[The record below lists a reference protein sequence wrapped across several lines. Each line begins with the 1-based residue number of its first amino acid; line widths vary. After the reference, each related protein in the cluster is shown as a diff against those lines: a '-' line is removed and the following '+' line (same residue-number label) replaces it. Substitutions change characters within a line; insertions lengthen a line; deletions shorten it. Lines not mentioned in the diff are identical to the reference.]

1 MGKLINQ
8 MIGLMNTIYHRIIK
22 MSSVNVTSSTYL
34 NFTVEIMKKI
44 LNLKLVIIFLVTRLV
59 TCRVKVNSI
68 FNGEK

>member
-34 NFTVEIMKKI
+34 NFNVEIMKKI